1 MTGAAL
7 ASKLRRCAPE
17 PSPRCSS
24 HSSPSA
30 CCPAAET
37 PKEDKA
43 KAEVCSARDDIAKQ
57 VDDLKSL
64 TITTA
69 SISQIKDGVTAIGN
83 DLKKIASAQS
93 DLSDERKQ
101 QVQDANSA
109 FKSSVDQI
117 ASSLG
122 SSTSLQDAATQLVS
136 AGKTLAQS
144 YENTFAK
151 VDCG

>member
-1 MTGAAL
+1 MRSRTVAPLLVAL
-7 ASKLRRCAPE
+7 LSVGVLAGCGDS
-17 PSPRCSS
+17 
-24 HSSPSA
+24 
-30 CCPAAET
+30 
-37 PKEDKA
+37 KEDKA
-43 KAEVCSARDDIAKQ
+43 KADVCSARDDIAKQ

-69 SISQIKDGVTAIGN
+69 SVSQIKDGVTAIGN
-83 DLKKIASAQS
+83 DLKKIASAQTN
-93 DLSDERKQ
+93 LSDERKQ

-144 YENTFAK
+144 YEQTFAK